1 MNITLS
7 INASEVR
14 AQENSNIQDQFS
26 DISAR
31 NLVLAN
37 SDTGKIIYERNI
49 DEKIYPASITKLMTA
64 ILVVDNCELDD
75 IVTVSENAVHSV
87 PSRLCKC

>member
-1 MNITLS
+1 MKQNIRKKLIIIIMALLFIMNIAL
-7 INASEVR
+7 
-14 AQENSNIQDQFS
+14 NIQANEIQVQVNANKEEQFG

-37 SDTGKIIYERNI
+37 SDTGKIIYERNK

-64 ILVVDNCELDD
+64 ILVV
-75 IVTVSENAVHSV
+75 
-87 PSRLCKC
+87 